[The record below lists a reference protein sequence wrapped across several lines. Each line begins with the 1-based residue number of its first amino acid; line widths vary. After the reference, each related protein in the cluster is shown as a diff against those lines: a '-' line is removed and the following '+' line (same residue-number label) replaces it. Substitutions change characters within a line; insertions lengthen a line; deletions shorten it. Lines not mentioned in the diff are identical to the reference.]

1 MSYWRDKTA
10 LITGG
15 SAGLGLVLARRLAA
29 EGARLALCG
38 RNAARLE
45 QAADGLRGL
54 GGEVQTIVADVSQ
67 EGQTHLA
74 VEKTVE
80 RFGGL
85 DLACCCAGQ
94 SMRGAVVDTPRETF
108 RQFLELN
115 FLAAVDMAHAAGPSL
130 EASAGHLVLIGS
142 LATKVAP
149 RHLGAYPASKH
160 PLAAL
165 AQQLRLERGPE
176 GMHVLLVCPGPIA
189 RHDEPNSPAG
199 RYANQTAGLPA
210 AANKPGGGAHV
221 KLIDPN
227 QLAGKLLR
235 ACEKRKAELV
245 IPKKARLLFAVSQLS
260 PSLGDWLLERMMK
273 S

>member
-1 MSYWRDKTA
+1 VSYWRDKTA

-38 RNAARLE
+38 RGAARLE
-45 QAADGLRGL
+45 QAAGGLRGL
-54 GGEVQTIVADVSQ
+54 GGQVLTIVADVSQ
-67 EGQTHLA
+67 ERQTRLA
-74 VEKTVE
+74 VEQTVE

-115 FLAAVDMAHAAGPSL
+115 FLAAVDMAHAAGPHL
-130 EASAGHLVLIGS
+130 EASKGHLVLIGS

-176 GMHVLLVCPGPIA
+176 GLHVLLVCPGPIA
-189 RHDEPNSPAG
+189 RVGEKGEG
-199 RYANQTAGLPA
+199 RYAAQTDGLPE
-210 AANKPGGGAHV
+210 AANKPGGGADV
-221 KLIDPN
+221 KLIDPD
-227 QLAGKLLR
+227 QLAGQLLR

-245 IPKKARLLFAVSQLS
+245 IPKKARLLFAISQLS
-260 PSLGDWLLERMMK
+260 PSLGDWLLNKKMK
-273 S
+273 G